1 MDRDTLLRF
10 MTTGWDYVFIQEAAG
25 RAEARRVQCLGNY
38 LARLCVSRRV
48 TVDFQPSTVDFL
60 EAHDVIAAID
70 VDGFASDAGAAVG
83 KQKRG
88 GRAHFRGFNVAL
100 QGRPLY
106 LGFQHV
112 AKI

>member
-83 KQKRG
+83 K
-88 GRAHFRGFNVAL
+88 
-100 QGRPLY
+100 
-106 LGFQHV
+106 
-112 AKI
+112 